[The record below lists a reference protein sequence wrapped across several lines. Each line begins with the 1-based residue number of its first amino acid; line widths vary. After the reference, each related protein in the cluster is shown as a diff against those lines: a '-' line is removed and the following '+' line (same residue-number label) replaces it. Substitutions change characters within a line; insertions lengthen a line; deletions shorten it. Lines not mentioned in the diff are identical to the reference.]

1 MYTSLGG
8 INMSVLTIHA
18 LDSNVEKRVRSK
30 ARKENKSLNRVLK
43 ELLAESVGM
52 SAVTAPDHRAD
63 FEEFAGVW
71 SNQDEREFNAV
82 TADLERID
90 AEDWK

>member
-1 MYTSLGG
+1 
-8 INMSVLTIHA
+8 MSTLTIHA
-18 LDSNVEKRVRSK
+18 LNPDVEKRIRSK

-52 SAVTAPDHRAD
+52 PTVTAPDHRAD
-63 FEEFAGVW
+63 FKEFAGVW

-82 TADLERID
+82 TTDLERID